1 MTEKNMDDIYQKI
14 EQLRQLMIQTAN
26 QLGLNHPKVLCYSR
40 KIDDLYNITLNIKNT
55 HA

>member
-1 MTEKNMDDIYQKI
+1 MTEEDLNDIYRKI
-14 EQLRQLMIQTAN
+14 EQLRQMMIQTAD

-40 KIDDLYNITLNIKNT
+40 KIDDLYNMIFRIKNT